1 MPTSALRNRNY
12 LLYLS
17 GNIVSLHG
25 VWVYRVALGW
35 QAWQL
40 TESEFWVG
48 VVAFTQ
54 FFPIVVLG
62 PLFGVLADRFDR
74 RRAALVINSIG
85 ALIMLLLA
93 ALVLMDLV
101 GIYVLCLLS
110 LMQGTVDG
118 ANTPV
123 RLALIP
129 NIVTR
134 NQLQSAMAIN
144 SIAFNLSRF
153 LGPAIAGLLIATLG
167 VAAAFAFNGLSNI
180 AILAALFA
188 IRTTVYRQSAE
199 ARSNVWGEVVDGIR
213 YVASRTAVR
222 QLLGLVAMASFFGR
236 GPLELLPAFAESVF
250 QRGSTGLAALTSAA
264 GAGAIAAGLVIS
276 NDLIHLRIRYVAIG
290 IAVVGV
296 LVILLGTAQVFWV
309 GLAIVAG
316 LGFMLTIC
324 GVGAQILLQS
334 LIDDDV
340 RGRVSSLWGM
350 IAFGGTAFGGLV
362 VGGLASVRGLSATTI
377 GIGVICMI
385 LTLRIYARRLAA
397 ARNA

>member
-74 RRAALVINSIG
+74 RRAALMINSIG

-129 NIVTR
+129 NIVAR

-153 LGPAIAGLLIATLG
+153 LGPAIAGVLIATLG

-180 AILAALFA
+180 AILAALLA

-199 ARSNVWGEVVDGIR
+199 ARSNVWGEVVDGMR
-213 YVASRTAVR
+213 YVGSRTAVR
-222 QLLGLVAMASFFGR
+222 QLLVLVAMASFFGR

-264 GAGAIAAGLVIS
+264 GAGAITAGLIIS
-276 NDLIHLRIRYVAIG
+276 NGLIHLRIRYVAIG

-296 LVILLGTAQVFWV
+296 LVILLGTTQVFWV
-309 GLAIVAG
+309 GLAIVAA

-362 VGGLASVRGLSATTI
+362 VGSLASVWGLSVTTA

-385 LTLRIYARRLAA
+385 FTLRIYARRLAA

>member
-129 NIVTR
+129 NIVAR

-153 LGPAIAGLLIATLG
+153 LGPAIAGVLIATLG
-167 VAAAFAFNGLSNI
+167 VAAAFAFNGLSNM

-199 ARSNVWGEVVDGIR
+199 ARSNVWGEVVDGMR
-213 YVASRTAVR
+213 YVGSRTAVR

-264 GAGAIAAGLVIS
+264 GAGAITAGLIIS
-276 NDLIHLRIRYVAIG
+276 NGLIHLRIRYVAIG

-296 LVILLGTAQVFWV
+296 LVILLGTTQVFWV
-309 GLAIVAG
+309 GLAIVAA

-362 VGGLASVRGLSATTI
+362 VGSLASVWGLSVTTA